1 MAIDLPKSK
10 TSNEKAASIA
20 EKVLGGKK
28 ATREETRSLAAA
40 ALGLDGD
47 GDGATS
53 LAMKAVAGDHE
64 PTPEEMKTLATSV
77 VVQEFSTA
85 IDRVRTLVVDD
96 NLLSRA
102 DKNRI
107 IKYLRAIKAIIRQYE
122 PERDRQVLS
131 VLVDTLKKYAVS
143 LTKRIG
149 QGVAVQ
155 RIVHVVD
162 NLTDLLPV

>member
-1 MAIDLPKSK
+1 MAIDVAKK
-10 TSNEKAASIA
+10 KISNERAASIA

-28 ATREETRSLAAA
+28 PTRDETQTLAAA

-47 GDGATS
+47 QDGSAS
-53 LAMKAVAGDHE
+53 LAVKVVAGDHE

-85 IDRVRTLVVDD
+85 IDRVRTLVVAD

-122 PERDRQVLS
+122 PDRDRQVLN
-131 VLVDTLKKYAVS
+131 VLVDTLRKHAVA

-155 RIVHVVD
+155 RIVHVLD
-162 NLTDLLPV
+162 NVVDLLPI

>member
-1 MAIDLPKSK
+1 MAIDLAKK
-10 TSNEKAASIA
+10 KVSNEKVASIA
-20 EKVLGGKK
+20 EKVLGGKQ

-40 ALGLDGD
+40 ALGVDGEK
-47 GDGATS
+47 GGASS
-53 LAMKAVAGDHE
+53 LAVKVVAGDHD

-85 IDRVRTLVVDD
+85 IDRVRTLVAED
-96 NLLSRA
+96 NLLSRS

-107 IKYLRAIKAIIRQYE
+107 IKYLQAIEAITREYE
-122 PERDRQVLS
+122 PDRDRQVVN
-131 VLVDTLKKYAVS
+131 VLVDTLRKYAVN

-155 RIVHVVD
+155 RVVHIVD
-162 NLTDLLPV
+162 NVTDLLPI